1 MIKVRNFD
9 GTAVSAPS
17 AHEKR
22 MWMIALGAG
31 CALSGFF
38 NLAPAQSPH
47 TQQPSDMV
55 NESGLVTLP
64 ASTTVS
70 ANTVGVA
77 DKNRFN

>member
-22 MWMIALGAG
+22 MWMIALGVG
-31 CALSGFF
+31 FALSVFF
-38 NLAPAQSPH
+38 NLGPAQRSH
-47 TQQPSDMV
+47 SQQSSNMV

-70 ANTVGVA
+70 ANAVVVA